1 MNLKYYFKKLELIP
15 ANELHKDKIVTKC
28 FLHNEVNGKSLV
40 IDFKRNKWKCYGKCC
55 KSGLITDLLIK
66 FGFNELIQFN
76 DKEEIIEQPK
86 SINIIPFN
94 KVEYRFKINKQLNSY
109 YESRNLDINFIK
121 RNYIYYSD
129 SYKRIYIPCFCNG
142 ICYGH
147 IKRTTLNKEEIL
159 SYIEKK
165 LDYQYDKMDILMML
179 DERDIVT
186 EQWNDKYHKTRPDIK
201 YLNDSSLP
209 KNNIVYEPLTN
220 DYINNKITL
229 LTEGS
234 FDSIYANQ
242 YGYNAMAI
250 IGGAI
255 SRSNYI
261 DSELSLIDYIIEKCK
276 YYNNELILCFDN
288 DKAGINFTKQFRKYS
303 KQIIKR
309 IDFTLLKKP
318 VKDLQDINKQ
328 ELDFLVSNATIM

>member
-1 MNLKYYFKKLELIP
+1 MTFP
-15 ANELHKDKIVTKC
+15 C
-28 FLHNEVNGKSLV
+28 LV
-40 IDFKRNKWKCYGKCC
+40 
-55 KSGLITDLLIK
+55 
-66 FGFNELIQFN
+66 
-76 DKEEIIEQPK
+76 
-86 SINIIPFN
+86 N
-94 KVEYRFKINKQLNSY
+94 KV
-109 YESRNLDINFIK
+109 
-121 RNYIYYSD
+121 
-129 SYKRIYIPCFCNG
+129 
-142 ICYGH
+142 H
-147 IKRTTLNKEEIL
+147 ISL
-159 SYIEKK
+159 SY
-165 LDYQYDKMDILMML
+165 L
-179 DERDIVT
+179 
-186 EQWNDKYHKTRPDIK
+186 
-201 YLNDSSLP
+201 YLCRNHQVHWVMSNRYMIPEMHQLHFHIHYGRMHLNILP

-276 YYNNELILCFDN
+276 HYNNELILCFDN

-309 IDFTLLKKP
+309 IDFTLLNKP

-328 ELDFLVSNATIM
+328 ELDFLVNNATIM